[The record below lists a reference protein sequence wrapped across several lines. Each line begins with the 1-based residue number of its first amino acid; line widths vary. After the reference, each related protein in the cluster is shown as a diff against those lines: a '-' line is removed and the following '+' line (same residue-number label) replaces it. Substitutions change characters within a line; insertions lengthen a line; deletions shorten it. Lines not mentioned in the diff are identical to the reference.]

1 MEEKVIKNEIVL
13 FENQDVKLE
22 VNMKDETVWL
32 SQQQM
37 ALLFNSS
44 RTNIIEHINNIYS
57 EEELDKVS
65 TCQNFRQVQK
75 EGKRNIARNIPF
87 YNLDMIISVGYR
99 VKSKNG
105 IVFRKWANKIIKDY
119 LIKGYAVNNKRLE
132 YLEKTIKLLDIA
144 GRINSELSA
153 NEAQSIIKV
162 INKYSNALNL
172 LDKYDYKKV
181 SKPKGTKNNKKIT
194 YEECIN
200 IINTL
205 RFNNYSDLF
214 ALERNNG
221 LKGIIDDIYS
231 TFDGS
236 DLYSTVEEK
245 AANMLYLVT
254 KNHVF
259 IDGNKRI
266 AATLFI
272 YFLNYYGLLYNEN
285 GMVIDNNTL
294 VAVTILIAQSDPKE
308 KEVLVDLVMNFLK
321 GE

>member
-22 VNMKDETVWL
+22 VNIKDETVWL
-32 SQQQM
+32 NANQM
-37 ALLFNSS
+37 SELFGRDSKTIRKHIDNALK
-44 RTNIIEHINNIYS
+44 
-57 EEELDKVS
+57 EELDNS
-65 TCQNFRQVQK
+65 TVANFATVQK
-75 EGKRNIARNIPF
+75 EGNRNITRNIEY

-105 IVFRKWANKIIKDY
+105 ILFRKWANKIIKDY
-119 LIKGYAVNNKRLE
+119 LIKGYAVNNRRLE
-132 YLEKTIKLLDIA
+132 YLEKTVKLLDIA
-144 GRINSELSA
+144 GRIDGELSA

-181 SKPKGTKNNKKIT
+181 SKPKGTKDNKKIT

-214 ALERNNG
+214 ALERSNG
-221 LKGIIDDIYS
+221 LKGIIEDIYS

-272 YFLNYYGLLYNEN
+272 YFLNYYGLLYNEK

>member
-13 FENQDVKLE
+13 FENQNVKLE

-144 GRINSELSA
+144 GRIDGELSA

-272 YFLNYYGLLYNEN
+272 YFLNYYGLLYNKK

>member
-32 SQQQM
+32 NVNQM
-37 ALLFNSS
+37 SELFGRDSKTI
-44 RTNIIEHINNIYS
+44 RKHINNALK
-57 EEELDKVS
+57 EELDREAVVA
-65 TCQNFRQVQK
+65 NFATTASD
-75 EGKRNIARNIPF
+75 GKTYQIDY

-105 IVFRKWANKIIKDY
+105 ILFRKWANKIIKDY

-144 GRINSELSA
+144 GRIDSELSA

-181 SKPKGTKNNKKIT
+181 SKPKGRKDNKKIT

-272 YFLNYYGLLYNEN
+272 YFLNYYGLLYNEK

-321 GE
+321 GK